1 MSMAVNYMNDSQ
13 LKEVKRFQRNLGA
26 IRRISGLTA
35 EELGAQIGVS
45 KQMISMLERD
55 DSEHRMT
62 KQQYISLRAVLEN
75 EAEKQESEQN
85 GSILRQVMSIL
96 LNNNYPDD
104 ESKETEERVRTVAAA
119 KNGGASGASV
129 KKVLN
134 ALFPALVAVG
144 SITAGTWLAAFLE
157 KGREK

>member
-1 MSMAVNYMNDSQ
+1 MATNYLNDSQ
-13 LKEVKRFQRNLGA
+13 LREVQRFQRNLGA

-45 KQMISMLERD
+45 KQMISILERN
-55 DSEHRMT
+55 DSEHKMT
-62 KQQYISLRAVLEN
+62 KQQYIALRSVLEN
-75 EAEKQESEQN
+75 EAEKQELEQD
-85 GSILRQVMSIL
+85 GSILRQVMTIL
-96 LNNNYPDD
+96 LGNDYPDD

-134 ALFPALVAVG
+134 VLFPALAAVG
-144 SITAGTWLAAFLE
+144 SIAAGTWLATFLD
-157 KGREK
+157 KGKE